1 MDFALNV
8 PINQVSFGQV
18 SINLLK
24 EIFLRRLS
32 PSIFPIGGNVDL
44 NGQSSLPD
52 GFEEWLGKCLDKG
65 LSSHSRGTPIIKLWH
80 LNGGMESFAQKQI
93 LISFYELDSPTAAE
107 LNTAKNNNLLFSSKY
122 CVDIFNQFG
131 ASCDFLPL
139 SFDESNF
146 KEINKKY
153 FSDDRI
159 VFNISGKFE
168 KRKNHL
174 PTIKSWVK
182 KYGNDKK
189 YSLQCSIYN
198 NFLSK
203 EKNAEIANFV
213 TGGKKYFNVSFLPYM
228 PSNDVYNDYLNSADI
243 ILGLSGGEGW
253 GLPEFHSVALGKHS
267 VILDCSGYKSWAN
280 NSNSTLVEP
289 SGKEEAYD
297 GVFFKKGSPYN
308 QGNIF
313 KFNEDNFI
321 EACEKVIGKVRDN
334 KVNKEGK
341 KLRNKFTTKK
351 TVDLL
356 LKKLEDI

>member
-8 PINQVSFGQV
+8 PVNQVSFGQV

-24 EIFLRRLS
+24 EIFLRGFT
-32 PSIFPIGGNVDL
+32 PSLFPIGGSIDL
-44 NGQSSLPD
+44 NGQAEQLA
-52 GFEEWLGKCLDKG
+52 GFPEWLSKCLEKG
-65 LSSHSRGTPIIKLWH
+65 LSSHSRDTPIIKLWH
-80 LNGGMESFAQKQI
+80 LNGGMESFSQKQI
-93 LISFYELDSPTAAE
+93 LISFYELDSPTKAE
-107 LNTAKNNNLLFSSKY
+107 LNTAKNNSLLFSSEHS
-122 CVDIFNQFG
+122 VDIFNQFG
-131 ASCDFLPL
+131 ANCGFLPL
-139 SFDESNF
+139 PFDEYNF

-159 VFNISGKFE
+159 VFNIAGKFE

-174 PTIKSWVK
+174 PAIRSWVK
-182 KYGNDKK
+182 RYGNDRK

-203 EKNAEIANFV
+203 EKNSEIANFV
-213 TGGKKYFNVSFLPYM
+213 TEGKRYFNVSFLPYM
-228 PSNDVYNDYLNSADI
+228 PSNDVYNDYLNSAHI
-243 ILGLSGGEGW
+243 ILGMSGGEGW

-267 VILDCSGYKSWAN
+267 IILNCSGYKSWAN
-280 NSNSTLVEP
+280 NLNSTLIEP
-289 SGKEEAYD
+289 DGKEEAYD

-321 EACEKVIGKVRDN
+321 EACERTVEKVKKN
-334 KVNKEGK
+334 KINTEGQ
-341 KLRNKFTTKK
+341 KLRKKFTTKK
-351 TVDLL
+351 TMDLL